1 MTAPRASEE
10 TWPIG
15 RLLEWTQQF
24 FGRKRI
30 ESPRLDAELLLAHVL
45 GCTRIELYT
54 NYDVEVGE
62 GDRTRFKELVKRRGN
77 HEPVA
82 YLTGEREFYGLP
94 FSVGKDVL
102 IPRPETE
109 HLIDVAVA
117 FLKDRDSPTFAD
129 VGVGSGCI
137 AVAIAAEVRTAM
149 GVGFDVCPRALD
161 LAKAN
166 AERNGVSDRITF
178 VESNLLAASPI
189 DVFDLVVSN
198 PPYVAEEEW
207 NVLSPDV
214 RDWEPKL
221 ALLGGADGLDV
232 FRRLIPEAAARLKQG
247 GRLLLEIGSRQE
259 GEVSAIVQEE
269 PSLTLLTTIKD
280 YGSHPRVVVAE
291 RISEPAARE

>member
-1 MTAPRASEE
+1 MTSPPASEE
-10 TWPIG
+10 IWPIG
-15 RLLEWTQQF
+15 RLLDWTQQF
-24 FGRKRI
+24 FGRKRL

-54 NYDVEVGE
+54 NYDAEVGE
-62 GDRTRFKELVKRRGN
+62 GDRTRFKELVKRRAS

-109 HLIDVAVA
+109 HLIDAAVA
-117 FLKDRDSPTFAD
+117 FLKEREAPTFAD

-137 AVAIAAEVRTAM
+137 AVSIAAEVRTSM

-161 LAKAN
+161 VAKSN
-166 AERNGVSDRITF
+166 AERNGVLDRITF

-189 DVFDLVVSN
+189 DAFDLVASN
-198 PPYVAEEEW
+198 PPYVTEEEW
-207 NVLSPDV
+207 NSLSPDV
-214 RDWEPKL
+214 REWEPKL

-232 FRRLIPEAAARLKQG
+232 YRRLIPEAAARLKPG

-259 GEVSAIVQEE
+259 EEVSAVIQNE
-269 PSLTLLTTIKD
+269 STLKLLSTIKD
-280 YGSHPRVVVAE
+280 YGGHPRVVVAE
-291 RISEPAARE
+291 RIRD